1 MVGRPG
7 RRVLLI
13 AAAATL
19 VLVSCIWV
27 GGLALRAHEAQTHL
41 TAARAAL
48 TRGVAAGVLSGGP
61 SAAANPEAPA
71 DALHEVGT
79 ACGETAQAHS
89 LLSEVSG
96 QLDSV
101 KPLMDGVEALPGVG
115 ARARNESGTLEVGSQ
130 LAAAGASLCQAMQP
144 LLDAASGSDGP
155 PSTSDTSARAALKAV
170 LAARPSLLDAAD
182 KLEASSA
189 ALNNIVT
196 DQLDSS
202 SAESVQA
209 LRERLPSAVDSLR
222 ESAALLDMLGASG
235 EKHFLLISQNPDE
248 LRATGGYIGSA
259 GVIALGDGTA
269 RLLEYGSSR
278 IYDTSPDLRVDTP
291 APFDTYLGPY
301 WEFAGANW
309 LASFPDV
316 ARQLAYFYGLA
327 RPDSHLDGVIA
338 LDQAGLE
345 RLLEVVGPVDVPDY
359 GEQVSADQVQAALD
373 RHVHAGDGNDE
384 IGRKQFT
391 AALSTAVLQRVL
403 TAPRGDVPRLVEAV
417 RGLLDEQHL
426 IVSAFDPGTS
436 EVLARHHWD
445 GSILPADQ
453 DALMVV
459 DSQITPSKQSQ
470 AIDRNVAYHVD
481 LSDPASPHAEVDV
494 TYVNHSEPVAN
505 VTYIPDY
512 RTFVRIYA
520 AAGAQLTGAQGLSA
534 DPTTSQECGRAVFGG
549 EVLIPQGS
557 TVRVS
562 FSYLLPTSV
571 VGGAGYGLLL
581 QQQPGV
587 PHGDAS
593 VLVNTTAGQ
602 TSAAMASAPGH
613 NARWQLAQTSGSVL
627 QTVSLPDAV
636 AGGCGEPLVSALPLA
651 PPTFLNIPSAR
662 ITAPIV
668 DIGVQADGT
677 MDAPPTPDVVGWYRT
692 SARAGDPGNLVLA
705 GHVDW
710 GTNTAVFWGL
720 RDLSPSD
727 PIIVRGADN
736 VDHEYRVEWN
746 RVFSRTD
753 STAIQYVAGSNDS
766 ILTLITCDGVYDRTL
781 HDYSDR
787 RIVRAILSDDR

>member
-7 RRVLLI
+7 RRVPLI

-27 GGLALRAHEAQTHL
+27 GGLALRAREAQTHL

-48 TRGVAAGVLSGGP
+48 TRGVAS
-61 SAAANPEAPA
+61 A
-71 DALHEVGT
+71 DAPTDALQEVGT
-79 ACGETAQAHS
+79 ACGETAQANT
-89 LLSEVSG
+89 LLADVST

-101 KPLMDGVEALPGVG
+101 KPLMDGLKTLPGVG
-115 ARARNESGTLEVGSQ
+115 ARARSESGTLEVGSQ

-144 LLDAASGSDGP
+144 LLDAASGSAA
-155 PSTSDTSARAALKAV
+155 SSSASDTSARAALKAV
-170 LAARPSLLDAAD
+170 LAARPSLLDAAT

-189 ALNNIVT
+189 ALNSIAT

-202 SAESVQA
+202 SADSVQT
-209 LRERLPSAVDSLR
+209 LRQRLPSAIDSLR
-222 ESAALLDMLGASG
+222 ESATLLDMLGASG
-235 EKHFLLISQNPDE
+235 ERHFLLISQNPDE
-248 LRATGGYIGSA
+248 LRPTGGYIGSA

-291 APFDTYLGPY
+291 APFDAYLGPY

-309 LASFPDV
+309 WASFPDV

-327 RPDSHLDGVIA
+327 RPDSRLDGVIA

-345 RLLEVVGPVDVPDY
+345 RLLQVVGPVDVPDY
-359 GEQVSADQVQAALD
+359 GEKVSADQVQAALD

-384 IGRKQFT
+384 VGRKQFT

-426 IVSAFDPGTS
+426 IVSAFDADAAQ
-436 EVLARHHWD
+436 VLARHHWD

-459 DSQITPSKQSQ
+459 DSQVTPSKQSQ

-494 TYVNHSEPVAN
+494 TYVNHSEPVTN

-520 AAGAQLTGAQGLSA
+520 AAGAQLTGAEGLSA
-534 DPTTSQECGRAVFGG
+534 DPTTTQECGRPVFGG
-549 EVLIPQGS
+549 EVLIPRGS
-557 TVRVS
+557 TVKVS
-562 FSYLLPTSV
+562 FSYLLPPSV
-571 VGGAGYGLLL
+571 DSGSGYGLLL

-587 PHGDAS
+587 PHGNVS
-593 VLVNTTAGQ
+593 VAVNAAGGPV
-602 TSAAMASAPGH
+602 SAAMASAPGQ
-613 NARWQLAQTSGSVL
+613 NARWQLARTSGSVL
-627 QTVSLPDAV
+627 QPALLPDAV
-636 AGGCGEPLVSALPLA
+636 AGGCGQPLVSAAPLV
-651 PPTFLNIPSAR
+651 PPTFLNIPSAG

-668 DIGVQADGT
+668 DIDVQADGT
-677 MDAPPTPDVVGWYRT
+677 MEAPPTPDVVGWYRT

-720 RDLSPSD
+720 RELSPSD

-746 RVFSRTD
+746 RVVSRTD
-753 STAIQYVAGSNDS
+753 SAAVQYVRGSNDS

>member
-7 RRVLLI
+7 RRVLLLG
-13 AAAATL
+13 AAATL
-19 VLVSCIWV
+19 VLVSCVWV
-27 GGLALRAHEAQTHL
+27 GSLALRAREAQTHL
-41 TAARAAL
+41 VAARAAL
-48 TRGVAAGVLSGGP
+48 TRGVASAGASASADTPSDGP
-61 SAAANPEAPA
+61 T
-71 DALHEVGT
+71 DALHDVGA
-79 ACGETAQAHS
+79 ACGETAQANT
-89 LLSEVSG
+89 LLSNVSE

-144 LLDAASGSDGP
+144 LLDAASGSDGS
-155 PSTSDTSARAALKAV
+155 PSASDTSARAALKAV

-189 ALNNIVT
+189 ALSNIAT
-196 DQLDSS
+196 DQLDPS
-202 SAESVQA
+202 SADSVQT
-209 LRERLPSAVDSLR
+209 LRERLPSAISSLR
-222 ESAALLDMLGASG
+222 ESATLLDMLGASG
-235 EKHFLLISQNPDE
+235 ERHFLLISQNPDE

-259 GVIALGDGTA
+259 GVVALGDGTA

-309 LASFPDV
+309 KASFPDV

-327 RPDSHLDGVIA
+327 RPDSQLDGVIA
-338 LDQAGLE
+338 LDQVGME

-384 IGRKQFT
+384 VGRKQFT

-403 TAPRGDVPRLVEAV
+403 TAPRADVPRLVEAV
-417 RGLLDEQHL
+417 RGLLDQQHL
-426 IVSAFDPGTS
+426 IVSAFDPGAS

-481 LSDPASPHAEVDV
+481 LSNPASPQAEVDV
-494 TYVNHSEPVAN
+494 TYVNHSAPVVN

-512 RTFVRIYA
+512 RTFVRVYA
-520 AAGAQLTGAQGLSA
+520 PAGAQLTGAQGLSA

-549 EVLIPQGS
+549 EVLIPQGG
-557 TVRVS
+557 TVAVS
-562 FSYLLPTSV
+562 FSYLLPPGV
-571 VGGAGYGLLL
+571 VGGSGYGLLL

-587 PHGDAS
+587 PRGDVS
-593 VLVNTTAGQ
+593 VAVNAAGGPVNA
-602 TSAAMASAPGH
+602 TMPSAPGQ
-613 NARWQLAQTSGSVL
+613 NARWQLAQTPGATL
-627 QTVSLPDAV
+627 QPVSLPV
-636 AGGCGEPLVSALPLA
+636 AAGACGEPVISAAPLA
-651 PPTFLNIPSAR
+651 PPTFLNIPSAK

-668 DIGVQADGT
+668 DIGVQTDGT
-677 MDAPPTPDVVGWYRT
+677 MEAPPTPDVVGWYRT

-736 VDHEYRVEWN
+736 VDHQYRVEWN

-753 STAIQYVAGSNDS
+753 SSAIQYVAGSNDP